1 MGSRT
6 KDGPYLLQLLRDD
19 SEVAEN
25 APPSF
30 TAARG
35 EEVLL
40 QRETCS
46 RAALVISPSGR
57 GGGGGGSSSL
67 VFQLPL
73 SVSDVCAYL
82 SYS

>member
-57 GGGGGGSSSL
+57 GGGGSSSL